1 MKIAITGSSGLIG
14 TALRKSLA
22 ADGHDVVRLVRRPA
36 AAADEVHWDPA
47 SGSVD
52 GAALHG
58 VDGGVNLAGVGFG
71 DRRWTES
78 FKKKVRDSRVTST
91 QLFSTALG
99 DAGAKVLISGSAIG
113 YYGNRGD
120 EELTEDSPPGDD
132 FGAGVCVEWEAAT
145 EAAGQAGVRVAH
157 IRTGLVMGRDAS
169 LLKRLVLPFKLGV
182 GGRIGS
188 GKQYW
193 SWIDIHDEIAA
204 IRFLLDGEGL
214 AGPFNLTAPNPV
226 RFDEVKEVL
235 GTILHRPTI
244 LPVPSLAMK
253 LLFGAER
260 AESIVLAG
268 QRVVPQRL
276 VAAGFEFAFTDLEAS
291 LRHHLGR

>member
-1 MKIAITGSSGLIG
+1 M
-14 TALRKSLA
+14 
-22 ADGHDVVRLVRRPA
+22 
-36 AAADEVHWDPA
+36 
-47 SGSVD
+47 
-52 GAALHG
+52 
-58 VDGGVNLAGVGFG
+58 
-71 DRRWTES
+71 
-78 FKKKVRDSRVTST
+78 
-91 QLFSTALG
+91 
-99 DAGAKVLISGSAIG
+99 ISGSAFG

-132 FGAGVCVEWEAAT
+132 FGASVCVEWEAAT
-145 EAAGQAGVRVAH
+145 EAAGLAGVRVAH

-169 LLKRLVLPFKLGV
+169 LLKRLLLPFKLGV

-188 GKQYW
+188 GTQYW

-235 GTILHRPTI
+235 GRILHRPTI